1 MHICAHLRVKQK
13 SSWASL
19 NKKWE
24 MFFSMWT
31 PSEPLGKSAQS
42 PRKVLNETILSFC
55 FIIPPLSPD
64 WFLLLFF
71 FSPQALLESKQNYLV
86 CSVSLFVSP
95 PLSVSIFSMHPH
107 HCIRPSMR
115 NSCLKKGDPCKLCR
129 QTLHNLT
136 TRVGLVINAQLQR
149 WGQWV
154 FHGDIANKRPKLR
167 QEAFFKI

>member
-1 MHICAHLRVKQK
+1 
-13 SSWASL
+13 
-19 NKKWE
+19 

-55 FIIPPLSPD
+55 FIIPPFYRLIFSS
-64 WFLLLFF
+64 FFF

-129 QTLHNLT
+129 QTLHNLM

-149 WGQWV
+149 
-154 FHGDIANKRPKLR
+154 
-167 QEAFFKI
+167 